1 MNKKLHKTVK
11 SIVAGA
17 FLLASTSLY
26 STGFAAEKP
35 STEGGDAGRGA
46 TAWIDNCMRCHN
58 ARDPKEL
65 RDDQW
70 ITTTYHMRIRAG
82 LTGQET
88 RDIIAFLQ
96 MSN

>member
-1 MNKKLHKTVK
+1 MNLKSFKTVK
-11 SIVAGA
+11 LLGA
-17 FLLASTSLY
+17 ALLVSTTMLANTVS
-26 STGFAAEKP
+26 ADEVKK
-35 STEGGDAGRGA
+35 GDVGRGA
-46 TAWIDNCMRCHN
+46 KAWVDNCVRCHD

-82 LTGQET
+82 FTGQQV

>member
-1 MNKKLHKTVK
+1 MNIKSHKTVK
-11 SIVAGA
+11 SLVAGLFFMA
-17 FLLASTSLY
+17 ATTLVN
-26 STGFAAEKP
+26 TGFAEEKP
-35 STEGGDAGRGA
+35 SIKGDVGRGA
-46 TAWIDNCMRCHN
+46 KSWVDNCMRCHN

-70 ITTTYHMRIRAG
+70 ITTTFHMRIRAG

>member
-1 MNKKLHKTVK
+1 MNLKSLNTVK
-11 SIVAGA
+11 LLGA
-17 FLLASTSLY
+17 ALLISTTMLTTTVS
-26 STGFAAEKP
+26 ADEAKK
-35 STEGGDAGRGA
+35 GDVGRGA
-46 TAWIDNCMRCHN
+46 KAWVDNCVRCHD

-82 LTGQET
+82 LTGQQV

>member
-1 MNKKLHKTVK
+1 MTIKSLNTVK
-11 SIVAGA
+11 SMGAGLFIA
-17 FLLASTSLY
+17 ATMLTTSA
-26 STGFAAEKP
+26 FAAETP
-35 STEGGDAGRGA
+35 STKGDVGRGA
-46 TAWIDNCMRCHN
+46 KAWVDNCVRCHD

-82 LTGQET
+82 LTGQQT
-88 RDIIAFLQ
+88 RDIIKFLQ

>member
-1 MNKKLHKTVK
+1 MNLKSLNTVK
-11 SIVAGA
+11 SLSAA
-17 FLLASTSLY
+17 LLITATML
-26 STGFAAEKP
+26 TGSVFAAEEAQK
-35 STEGGDAGRGA
+35 GDVGRGA
-46 TAWIDNCMRCHN
+46 KGWVDNCVRCHD

-82 LTGQET
+82 LTGQQT